1 MDRPEAGNGEQPQM
15 SGRKERRRGTGIPL
29 LRPAPR
35 QTVFHRLRGDFLT
48 GVVVV
53 APLVITAYL
62 AWTFVNFVDN
72 SVIPFIPDRYNPQ
85 RFLPIHIPGLGV
97 VVFVIATTIIGALT
111 KNIIGRT
118 LLLWSESLLHRMP
131 VVRSVY
137 NAVKQIAETALSQSQ
152 SSFRTACLVQYPRQ
166 GIWAVAFISTE
177 TGGEIL
183 RRVPEEEMVSV
194 FLPTTPNPTSGF
206 LLFVPKRDVIILD
219 MTVEQ
224 AAKLVISAGL
234 VDPEAVDAGRGD
246 PQVAL
251 EGERPGQTATA
262 AAQVPQGAPG
272 KQSC

>member
-1 MDRPEAGNGEQPQM
+1 MNESASVEGGSPQR
-15 SGRKERRRGTGIPL
+15 SGKKASRRGTGIPL
-29 LRPAPR
+29 LRPAPK
-35 QTVFHRLRGDFLT
+35 QTLFQRLRGDFFT
-48 GVVVV
+48 GVVVA

-72 SVIPFIPDRYNPQ
+72 SVIPFIPERYNPQ
-85 RFLPIHIPGLGV
+85 RFLPFHIPGLGV
-97 VVFVIATTIIGALT
+97 VVFVLATTIIGALT

-118 LLLWSESLLHRMP
+118 LLHWSESLLHRMP

-137 NAVKQIAETALSQSQ
+137 NAVKQIAETTLSQSQ

-183 RRVPEEEMVSV
+183 RRVPEEELVSV

-206 LLFVPKRDVIILD
+206 LLFVPKRDVIVLG

-234 VDPEAVDAGRGD
+234 VDPETVEASRNAPKAVLD
-246 PQVAL
+246 
-251 EGERPGQTATA
+251 EGKPNQATELA
-262 AAQVPQGAPG
+262 APVPE
-272 KQSC
+272 

>member
-1 MDRPEAGNGEQPQM
+1 MSDTSTGGEGPQGKGKNSRRP
-15 SGRKERRRGTGIPL
+15 GTGIPL
-29 LRPAPR
+29 LRPAPK
-35 QTVFHRLRGDFLT
+35 QTLFQRVRGDFLT

-97 VVFVIATTIIGALT
+97 VVFVVVTTVIGALT

-118 LLLWSESLLHRMP
+118 LLNWSEHVLHRMP

-183 RRVPEEEMVSV
+183 RKAPEEEMVSV

-206 LLFVPKRDVIILD
+206 LLFIPKRDVIVLD
-219 MTVEQ
+219 MSVEQ

-234 VDPEAVDAGRGD
+234 VDPESVEANSISPRGTEERKTPD
-246 PQVAL
+246 SPDEPAL
-251 EGERPGQTATA
+251 PA
-262 AAQVPQGAPG
+262 
-272 KQSC
+272 SS